1 MNALTMRGL
10 ALVFTLLLSTSV
22 AAAPKASTI
31 SLEISSPTNG
41 ASYTTD
47 AATIDVG
54 LVFNGVRG
62 SVAVTWSSDRG
73 GSGSAAFM
81 GKNAYV
87 AGGIPLAAESNTLT
101 FTGTDKSGA
110 SYFATLVVQR
120 EGPTADETEVANQP
134 PEISGDPASSVLAG
148 EAYSFQPEASDPD
161 GDAVG
166 FSISGKPSWASFDT
180 LTGRLSGTPDSA
192 DVGPGSD
199 IEIAV
204 SDGIAVVA
212 LEPFAIEVL
221 EPPPGDAAATLSWT
235 PPTEREDG
243 SALTDL
249 AGYSIHYGN
258 SPDALTQTIV
268 IDTAG
273 LSSYVVE
280 GLSSGSWYFGMK
292 AVDTQGYESSL
303 SAVVSKTIS

>member
-1 MNALTMRGL
+1 MNALTMKGL
-10 ALVFTLLLSTSV
+10 ALLFTILLSTSV
-22 AAAPKASTI
+22 AAAPKATTT
-31 SLEISSPTNG
+31 SLEVSSPTNA
-41 ASYTTD
+41 ASYTTE

-54 LVFNGVRG
+54 LVFKGVRG
-62 SVAVTWSSDRG
+62 SAVVTWSNDRG
-73 GSGSAAFM
+73 GSGNAAFM

-87 AGGIPLAAESNTLT
+87 ASGIPLAAESNTLS

-110 SYFATLVVQR
+110 SYFATLVVHR
-120 EGPTADETEVANQP
+120 DGAEAAATTTNQE
-134 PEISGDPASSVLAG
+134 PEISGTPVCTVTAG
-148 EAYSFQPEASDPD
+148 ETYSFQPEASDPD

-180 LTGRLSGTPDSA
+180 LTGRLSGTPDGSH
-192 DVGPGSD
+192 VGPGSD

-212 LEPFAIEVL
+212 LDKFAIEVL
-221 EPPPGDAAATLSWT
+221 APPPGDAAATLSWT
-235 PPTEREDG
+235 PPTERADG

-249 AGYSIHYGN
+249 AGYRILYGN

-273 LSSYVVE
+273 LSSYMVE

-292 AVDTQGYESSL
+292 AVDAQGMESSL